1 MVSTI
6 REATEEEKGLA
17 RKFAQEFSDKSP
29 IKNVVVLAEEKY
41 GLKVIYK
48 NGNPRE
54 LPVLMPSGKILV
66 WDFDVRSLDELG
78 PFDFD
83 SEEANAIT
91 YTGLV
96 AEPYLKLQG
105 VKIPE
110 YYDGKLSSWKN
121 FDI

>member
-6 REATEEEKGLA
+6 RQATDEEKGLA

-29 IKNVVVLAEEKY
+29 IKKVVELAEERY

-48 NGNPRE
+48 QGNKRE
-54 LPVLMPSGKILV
+54 LPVLMPSGKVLV
-66 WDFDVRSLDELG
+66 GDFDCRSLDELG
-78 PFDFD
+78 SFNFD
-83 SEEANAIT
+83 SEEANAVT

-110 YYDGKLSSWKN
+110 YQ
-121 FDI
+121 